1 MIPYLPQSSTDLD
14 VPEFY
19 KVIQENLV
27 VRSAHHESWHTHKR
41 DTSVCWICDLL
52 ELSKLLIS
60 EMERFISKS
69 ALDLDDQFLAL
80 ELNSEGD
87 TVNYNVND
95 ELTNGVNKGIP
106 NSNAITSVR
115 KKTRKRRVRCLP
127 KSRVLKE

>member
-1 MIPYLPQSSTDLD
+1 MIPYLPQNTSDLD
-14 VPEFY
+14 IPPFY
-19 KVIQENLV
+19 RIIQENLV

-69 ALDLDDQFLAL
+69 ALDLDDQFLAQ

-87 TVNYNVND
+87 TVNYNSD
-95 ELTNGVNKGIP
+95 EELLDGSQDSSDSLDN
-106 NSNAITSVR
+106 
-115 KKTRKRRVRCLP
+115 
-127 KSRVLKE
+127 

>member
-1 MIPYLPQSSTDLD
+1 MIPYLPQSSSDLD
-14 VPEFY
+14 IPAFY

-60 EMERFISKS
+60 EIERFISKS
-69 ALDLDDQFLAL
+69 ALDLDDQFLAQ

-87 TVNYNVND
+87 TVNYNLD
-95 ELTNGVNKGIP
+95 EEVVDGDNESSTD
-106 NSNAITSVR
+106 SDTSGEEA
-115 KKTRKRRVRCLP
+115 
-127 KSRVLKE
+127 SSS

>member
-1 MIPYLPQSSTDLD
+1 MIPYLPSSSSDLD
-14 VPEFY
+14 IPLFY

-69 ALDLDDQFLAL
+69 ALDLDEQFLAQ
-80 ELNSEGD
+80 EVNSEGD
-87 TVNYNVND
+87 TVNYNREEEVVD
-95 ELTNGVNKGIP
+95 G
-106 NSNAITSVR
+106 SQDSSTS
-115 KKTRKRRVRCLP
+115 
-127 KSRVLKE
+127 